1 MWIIRGERAQTAIA
15 VGKETGVDSRLA
27 TLQTDSEMGAAGL
40 TRTAGEV
47 FSSLLEQGCAYL
59 PALQVTEP
67 EEGTGETVLL
77 EAGYGILRD
86 GKLVGYLE
94 GEGAKGLELL
104 TGQTAEDIL
113 EIELPSGQA
122 VARVTDSVLRCEPVF
137 QGDELVRIRLNCRV
151 ITELA
156 EFHTPMEQSEL
167 KQLKKALEERE
178 SLRLQRVMDQLRS
191 WGTDCAGLGSQIA
204 QANPARW
211 EAIGAEWERLF
222 THDSHG
228 NLGPGDLE
236 PDLWRLGVRQS
247 CPAAEK
253 KEEERVEQD
262 RISQTQLCALLWAG
276 LMAPAAELLPAVT
289 LPAAGRGAWLSAAAV
304 LPVLL
309 IFGWGLGKMGMRPG
323 GLAGTI
329 QQGLGP
335 MLGRLVLLL
344 YLVWG
349 ELLLALRLRL
359 CAQRLIASGERDGSL
374 WFFLPTAALLVL
386 WMARGK
392 LAAFARAGQV
402 FLTVLLV
409 AAGIVLGLSLFQ
421 SQGEHLLPLWWSDIL
436 PILRSAIPLL
446 GMLGY
451 GVFAGFL
458 LGDTTP
464 SRRAG
469 RDWVVWA
476 VVGCLLLGGGTGGG
490 HRKSGSPTGSAD
502 EQPFLCPGKE
512 RGGER
517 GLPARGEYHR
527 GPVDFCR
534 PGVIRGVDLC
544 PMEDSRTGISKGK
557 AEAHCHCRP
566 NSRRGTGDC
575 RLPRGG
581 PWQTRLGGRL
591 RFWAMSLWEC

>member
-1 MWIIRGERAQTAIA
+1 METWREAKLPRCGE
-15 VGKETGVDSRLA
+15 
-27 TLQTDSEMGAAGL
+27 
-40 TRTAGEV
+40 
-47 FSSLLEQGCAYL
+47 
-59 PALQVTEP
+59 
-67 EEGTGETVLL
+67 
-77 EAGYGILRD
+77 
-86 GKLVGYLE
+86 
-94 GEGAKGLELL
+94 
-104 TGQTAEDIL
+104 
-113 EIELPSGQA
+113 
-122 VARVTDSVLRCEPVF
+122 
-137 QGDELVRIRLNCRV
+137 
-151 ITELA
+151 
-156 EFHTPMEQSEL
+156 
-167 KQLKKALEERE
+167 
-178 SLRLQRVMDQLRS
+178 
-191 WGTDCAGLGSQIA
+191 
-204 QANPARW
+204 
-211 EAIGAEWERLF
+211 
-222 THDSHG
+222 
-228 NLGPGDLE
+228 
-236 PDLWRLGVRQS
+236 
-247 CPAAEK
+247 
-253 KEEERVEQD
+253 KEEEQVEQD

-289 LPAAGRGAWLSAAAV
+289 LPTAGRGAWLSAAAV

-335 MLGRLVLLL
+335 VLGRLVLLL

-451 GVFAGFL
+451 GVFGRYDSL
-458 LGDTTP
+458 PPCGPGLGGV
-464 SRRAG
+464 G
-469 RDWVVWA
+469 RCGMPA
-476 VVGCLLLGGGTGGG
+476 AGGGTGGG

-512 RGGER
+512 RGGGR

-581 PWQTRLGGRL
+581 HGRHVWAGDCAFGQCHYGNVSAAIHIPAMLGTRFFPAGTT
-591 RFWAMSLWEC
+591 SCV